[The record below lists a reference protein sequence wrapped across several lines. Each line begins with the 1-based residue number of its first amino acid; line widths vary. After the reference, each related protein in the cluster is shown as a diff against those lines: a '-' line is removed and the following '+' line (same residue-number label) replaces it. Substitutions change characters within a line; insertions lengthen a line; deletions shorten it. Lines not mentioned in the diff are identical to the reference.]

1 MLDHTGFAVPPAK
14 YEAVIAFYTAA
25 LAPLGITP
33 QLDFPGQA
41 VGFGPSKTEARF
53 WVSSKEGAAETASA
67 GGMHVAFSAA
77 DHAAVEAFH
86 AEGVKAGG
94 TCNGKP
100 GIRAT
105 HPSYYASFVLDPLG
119 NNIEAV
125 DHVPRD

>member
-1 MLDHTGFAVPPAK
+1 MLDHTGFAVPPSQ

-33 QLDFPGQA
+33 QMNFPGQA
-41 VGFGPSKTEARF
+41 VGFGPSKAEARF
-53 WVSSKEGAAETASA
+53 WVSSKEGATEKATA
-67 GGMHVAFSAA
+67 GGVHVAFKAA
-77 DHAAVEAFH
+77 DHEAVQKFH
-86 AEGVKAGG
+86 EEGLKAGG

-125 DHVPRD
+125 DHIPRD